1 MIASI
6 LHGLLLLHGLAACG
20 LFLYGMNCYV
30 MLFLHRRAWKK
41 VRQHETAVQQA
52 WQARP
57 PPYPR
62 VTVQLPI
69 YNERYVIH
77 RAG

>member
-41 VRQHETAVQQA
+41 VRQHEMAVQQDWEA
-52 WQARP
+52 STPQ
-57 PPYPR
+57 YPR